1 MMPKKLQKQS
11 IYAEYDQDGD
21 GIITDEELGSIKQIK
36 QTEDA
41 SRKNLAQLRMAR
53 FSLIAMCVFTV
64 AMFFITIERVNAL
77 ADISNLFYITGG
89 GIVAT
94 YMGTTAWT
102 QRSANGK

>member
-1 MMPKKLQKQS
+1 MPKKLQKQS

-53 FSLIAMCVFTV
+53 FSLIAMGVFTL
-64 AMFFITIERVNAL
+64 AMFFIPIDRVNAL

-102 QRSANGK
+102 QRSTNGK

>member
-1 MMPKKLQKQS
+1 MPKKLQKQS

-53 FSLIAMCVFTV
+53 FSVIAMGIFTV
-64 AMFFITIERVNAL
+64 AMFFIPMERVNAL